1 MSLDMNSFLGDVK
14 RAAVEAV
21 SAGKPFAFALGKV
34 TSISPL
40 KVQVDQKLELTAAQL
55 VLTNA
60 VRDYT
65 VAMTFEHSTGN
76 ALNEHAHTYSGNTQN
91 GGDSPHTHA
100 YAGSTE
106 TVNLAHSHS
115 YSGTKSFRVHLGL
128 SVGEQVLLLRA
139 DGGQKYIILDRVE
152 APA

>member
-1 MSLDMNSFLGDVK
+1 MSLDMTAFLGDVK

-21 SAGKPFAFALGKV
+21 NAGKPFAFVLGKV

-55 VLTNA
+55 ILTNA

-65 VAMTFEHSTGN
+65 VRMTVDHETEETSGSSDDSAFSSHKHAYKGTKAYRVHST
-76 ALNEHAHTYSGNTQN
+76 L
-91 GGDSPHTHA
+91 
-100 YAGSTE
+100 
-106 TVNLAHSHS
+106 
-115 YSGTKSFRVHLGL
+115 K
-128 SVGEQVLLLRA
+128 VGEQVIMLRT
-139 DGGQKYIILDRVE
+139 DGGQKFIILDRVE